1 MEFPSARALAR
12 ISLSAKIP
20 PRGAFCPT
28 PVCSVTFD
36 AAED

>member
-1 MEFPSARALAR
+1 MEFPSARAPAH

-28 PVCSVTFD
+28 PVRLVIFY